1 MEGFKK
7 LPKGVQCFKV
17 GGTVKYKSRHS
28 EKSEM
33 SEDIAQDKKIVKKA
47 FSMHD
52 KQSHEGKKTDL
63 TKLNKGGRAKKAVGT
78 VKKFEKA
85 SGEYGAK
92 KTSTDINNIK
102 QAKQFTPAVASTPSA
117 SIDKLNSIP
126 MEFKKGGKIKKF
138 NGASGS
144 YTGMTGPAAA
154 GQPANAPSATKKK
167 LAELEE
173 RRSMEKMKRA
183 LTLDPAQ
190 QGELVTQD
198 PRAAGLKTGVG
209 NISMGNIGYKK
220 GGKIKKYSGEDGSY
234 VEPMPAPRQN
244 FASRKPTN
252 LAELQAEAAAK
263 QNFAS
268 RKPSNLMEA
277 LSSEDARPV
286 PRKPMMK
293 KGGKAKKMNTGGT
306 CS

>member
-7 LPKGVQCFKV
+7 LPKGVQCFKE

-33 SEDIAQDKKIVKKA
+33 SEDLAQDKKIVKKA

-52 KQSHEGKKTDL
+52 KQSHEGKKTNL
-63 TKLNKGGRAKKAVGT
+63 TKLNHGGRAKKAVGT
-78 VKKFEKA
+78 AKKFEKA

-92 KTSTDINNIK
+92 KTATDINNIK

-117 SIDKLNSIP
+117 PIDKLNSIP

-154 GQPANAPSATKKK
+154 GQPANAQSAAKKK
-167 LAELEE
+167 LAMMEE
-173 RRSMEKMKRA
+173 RRSMEKMERA
-183 LTLDPAQ
+183 RKYLSPEQ

-198 PRAAGLKTGVG
+198 PRAAGITTGT
-209 NISMGNIGYKK
+209 GNIGY
-220 GGKIKKYSGEDGSY
+220 
-234 VEPMPAPRQN
+234 
-244 FASRKPTN
+244 
-252 LAELQAEAAAK
+252 
-263 QNFAS
+263 
-268 RKPSNLMEA
+268 
-277 LSSEDARPV
+277 
-286 PRKPMMK
+286 K